1 MLKQI
6 TILGR
11 TYNVRAD
18 ENDDIERAAADVD
31 RRMRAMSGRGSSMD
45 NYTVALLTA
54 LNLAAEVQS
63 LTRRTR
69 VRLEELEREAAAVE
83 AGILGDTAKHAVEGA
98 IAVVPQAYQLV
109 HGSIRLPDLGKGQRP
124 ANARQ

>member
-1 MLKQI
+1 VLKQI

-54 LNLAAEVQS
+54 LNLASEVQS
-63 LTRRTR
+63 IRRRTR
-69 VRLEELEREAAAVE
+69 ARLDEMERDVAAVE
-83 AGILGDTAKHAVEGA
+83 AVLEAA
-98 IAVVPQAYQLV
+98 IADADAAGVED
-109 HGSIRLPDLGKGQRP
+109 GPDEST
-124 ANARQ
+124 

>member
-1 MLKQI
+1 VLKQI

-31 RRMRAMSGRGSSMD
+31 RRMRAMSGRGSTMD

-54 LNLAAEVQS
+54 LNLASEVQS
-63 LTRRTR
+63 LRRRTR
-69 VRLEELEREAAAVE
+69 ARLEEMEREVAAVE
-83 AGILGDTAKHAVEGA
+83 AVLEAA
-98 IAVVPQAYQLV
+98 IAE
-109 HGSIRLPDLGKGQRP
+109 GEGIENGETGPDD
-124 ANARQ
+124 A